1 MKKTLFAALLLPLFT
16 SALALA
22 DEWKGWITDEH
33 CGAKG
38 ANAGHAPCA
47 KKCLLEG
54 SKLVFYNT
62 GDEKIYNLDN
72 QDLALQNLGHEV
84 TVKGELEGNAV
95 KVASIEPALV
105 R

>member
-1 MKKTLFAALLLPLFT
+1 MKKTLVAALLLALFIP
-16 SALALA
+16 ALALA
-22 DEWKGWITDEH
+22 DEWNGWITDEH

-38 ANAGHAPCA
+38 ANAEHAPCA

-54 SKLVFYNT
+54 FKLVFYNS
-62 GDEKIYNLDN
+62 GDEKIYSLDN

-84 TVKGELEGNAV
+84 TVNGELEGNAI